1 MNPIRRRE
9 FLEWGALATLSA
21 GGCAGTKELLPPS
34 EPISTAHMDD
44 YLLRLDR
51 SMGAILEADTTLNGL
66 LPPRSQ
72 RVAQG
77 GAAVEQADAQ
87 FRRAMRSL
95 LISGSFRDLPERAQL
110 HPGMQ
115 QRLWAALPEMNQV
128 VTSNNAYLAGLLPA
142 QKAELDLLLRD
153 QPDLT
158 RRLAE
163 GLDLDAMN
171 LGVPLERR
179 RQLRRLLGQVDFRLR
194 SQSVAAVCDEYV
206 EKMGKMQAR
215 APSLEAMQQQW
226 VARMGEK
233 AFWEYRRRIEDQ
245 YRSWSGGILLGGAA
259 GNASSSSG
267 TGLLTGG
274 AVALGIGGLLTAL
287 GAVLVAENLGWSLAI
302 TFGVI
307 GLLVGLV
314 LLIVGGV
321 VASRD

>member
-9 FLEWGALATLSA
+9 FLEWGALATLGAS
-21 GGCAGTKELLPPS
+21 GCAGTRELLPPT
-34 EPISTAHMDD
+34 EPISAAHMDD
-44 YLLRLDR
+44 YLLRLDQ
-51 SMGAILEADTTLNGL
+51 SMAGILQADTTLNGL

-77 GAAVEQADAQ
+77 GTAVEQADAQ

-95 LISGSFRDLPERAQL
+95 LMAGSFGDLPERAQL

-115 QRLWAALPEMNQV
+115 ERMWAALPEMNQV
-128 VTSNNAYLAGLLPA
+128 VTANNAYLAGLLPA

-153 QPDLT
+153 RPDLT

-171 LGVPLERR
+171 VGVPLARR
-179 RQLRRLLGQVDFRLR
+179 KQLRRLLGQVDFRLR

-206 EKMGKMQAR
+206 EKMGKLQAR
-215 APSLEAMQQQW
+215 SASLEAMQQQW
-226 VARMGEK
+226 IARMGEQ
-233 AFWEYRRRIEDQ
+233 AFWAYRRRIEDQ

-259 GNASSSSG
+259 GNASSSAG
-267 TGLLTGG
+267 PGLLTGG
-274 AVALGIGGLLTAL
+274 GIALGVGAILTTL
-287 GAVLVAENLGWSLAI
+287 GAVLVSAEFGWVIAI

-307 GLLVGLV
+307 GLLAGLV
-314 LLIVGGV
+314 LLIVGAV
-321 VASRD
+321 VSSRD